1 MPISNVVDW
10 KKWSKYLGTMQD
22 KLLAS
27 IIGVTPGAVKFQR
40 DKLKIPVYN
49 MKNIN
54 WDKIPYG
61 TLPDIELAEKYN
73 VTREVI
79 RYHRRQ
85 RNINPYERK
94 KTTKLIWKDEWLKL
108 LGTMFDTKLAKII
121 GCNKATVCAKR
132 SELNIKPYTG
142 KRSVFWTDEYVNM
155 LGKISDR
162 ELSHIM
168 NCSSFSVQQERINR
182 NIPVYENC
190 THKNIKWDDQPLGK
204 MTDKE
209 LASIL
214 NVTYNVV
221 RQARLVRFIRPY
233 KK

>member
-10 KKWSKYLGTMQD
+10 KKWSKYLGIMQD

-40 DKLKIPVYN
+40 DKLNIPVYN
-49 MKNIN
+49 MKNIDWN
-54 WDKIPYG
+54 KIPYG
-61 TLPDIELAEKYN
+61 TLPDIELAQKYN

-85 RNINPYERK
+85 RKIAPYQQKRTNKKVVAKSKKKVVAKSKRYILWTEEYIN
-94 KTTKLIWKDEWLKL
+94 L
-108 LGTMFDTKLAKII
+108 
-121 GCNKATVCAKR
+121 
-132 SELNIKPYTG
+132 
-142 KRSVFWTDEYVNM
+142 
-155 LGKISDR
+155 LGKISDC
-162 ELSHIM
+162 EISYIM
-168 NCSSFSVQQERINR
+168 NCSSFSVRQERRRR
-182 NIPVYENC
+182 NIPVYANC
-190 THKNIKWDDQPLGK
+190 THKGIDWDNQPLGK

-209 LASIL
+209 LANIL

-221 RQARLVRFIRPY
+221 RQARLVRFIHPY